1 MKLLSKSTPPENAAD
16 AQRLPGICHGGCRH
30 AGISTP
36 RAVFLL
42 SLICLFGVIPGT
54 ASAKEKPRAAP
65 GSAEVVEKK
74 GDLKNLRGQIESL
87 RKDVAVAEGKRSS
100 AADELK
106 DVEQEISV
114 TQRDLHGLAQQ
125 RDRLQDSLK
134 ALNTQAHEL
143 ETRLNSQQAQLEK
156 LVYRQYVQGKPDSL
170 RLLLNG
176 DDPSQ
181 MARDLHYLTLIGHA
195 RSQLLQEIDTTLE
208 RKQALAADTK
218 ERADEMADVEA
229 KQKEQHGKLVA
240 QREQRQQMLNRISL
254 QITQQRREIGNLQRD
269 EKQLSQLID
278 RLAKIIAANKASP
291 RPAPPAKA
299 PRKGTAQQEEPAS
312 ELRNEGTPEA
322 VPAGNFA
329 QQKGALRL
337 PTRGV
342 VSTRFGSA
350 RQEGSTWKG
359 LFIRAGVGGEVK
371 AIAAGRVVFADWMR
385 GFGNLIIV
393 DHGSSYLSIYG
404 NNEALL
410 KQSGDSVKG
419 GDTLA
424 SVGNSGGN
432 PESGLYFEL
441 RFKGQPLDPL
451 KWVNLK

>member
-1 MKLLSKSTPPENAAD
+1 MAPST
-16 AQRLPGICHGGCRH
+16 
-30 AGISTP
+30 
-36 RAVFLL
+36 
-42 SLICLFGVIPGT
+42 
-54 ASAKEKPRAAP
+54 
-65 GSAEVVEKK
+65 AEVVEKK
-74 GDLKNLRGQIESL
+74 GDLKTLRGQIESL
-87 RKDVAVAEGKRSS
+87 RKDVAAAEGKRTS

-106 DVEQEISV
+106 DVEQEISA
-114 TQRDLHGLAQQ
+114 TQRDLHNLALQ

-156 LVYRQYVQGKPDSL
+156 LVYRQYVQGNPDSL

-195 RSQLLQEIDTTLE
+195 RSQLLHEIDTTLE
-208 RKQALAADTK
+208 RKQALAADTQ
-218 ERADEMADVEA
+218 ERADEMTDVEA

-240 QREQRQQMLNRISL
+240 QREQRQRVLDKISEK
-254 QITQQRREIGNLQRD
+254 ITAQRREIGNLQRD

-278 RLAKIIAANKASP
+278 RLAKAIATAKK
-291 RPAPPAKA
+291 PAPRRETAVKA
-299 PRKGTAQQEEPAS
+299 TAKGTGAAQQEPAS
-312 ELRNEGTPEA
+312 ELRNESTPEA
-322 VPAGNFA
+322 LPAGNFA
-329 QQKGALRL
+329 SQKGSLRL

-342 VSTRFGSA
+342 VSNRFGSA

-359 LFIRAGVGGEVK
+359 LFIRAGAGNEVR

-393 DHGSSYLSIYG
+393 DHGGSYLSIYG

-419 GDTLA
+419 GDSLA

-441 RFKGQPLDPL
+441 RYQGQPLDPL